1 MAVRAN
7 PDLIDEL
14 EHFGAKDV
22 VKCYQC
28 GNCSAACSH
37 SDDPYVFPRKSMR
50 YLQMGLEK
58 PLRSALEP
66 WLCYYCGECSEQ
78 CPRGAEPGET
88 MMGMRRWLTASTT
101 SRNFPAALPL
111 LEHRNLAAVLT
122 VALLTGIGFLSFGF
136 LRGGGNL
143 SVYDGPGAF
152 LPAHDIHVFD
162 WTMGIILGLLLS
174 INCVRMWHIHHAQ

>member
-14 EHFGAKDV
+14 EQFGARDA

-28 GNCSAACSH
+28 GNCSAACAH

-58 PLRSALEP
+58 PLRSALDP
-66 WLCYYCGECSEQ
+66 WLCYYCGKCSDQ

-88 MMGMRRWLTASTT
+88 MMGIRRWLTARVRLH
-101 SRNFPAALPL
+101 RNLPAALPL
-111 LEHRNLAAVLT
+111 LEHRTCRRADCCAAH
-122 VALLTGIGFLSFGF
+122 
-136 LRGGGNL
+136 RHR
-143 SVYDGPGAF
+143 
-152 LPAHDIHVFD
+152 LPQFRIPARRRQP
-162 WTMGIILGLLLS
+162 
-174 INCVRMWHIHHAQ
+174 VRL